1 MGNLIMNKSKK
12 VLWYYSKSQKKM
24 VNLFEVD
31 PNHARNALVKIIE
44 KMADN
49 EGLSLDEYLLH

>member
-1 MGNLIMNKSKK
+1 MNKSKK